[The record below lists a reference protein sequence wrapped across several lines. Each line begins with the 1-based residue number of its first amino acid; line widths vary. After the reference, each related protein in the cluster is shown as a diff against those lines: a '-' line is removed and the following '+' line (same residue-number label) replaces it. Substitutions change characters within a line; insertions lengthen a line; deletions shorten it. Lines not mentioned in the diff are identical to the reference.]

1 MAGKILVIRGG
12 AIGDFI
18 LTLPAIRL
26 IREAFPA
33 NHLEILG
40 YRHIVEVAEC
50 RFYADA
56 VRSIEYGPL
65 AGFFH
70 PTAFL
75 NPELVEYFA
84 SFNQVI
90 SYLFDPDEIFAGNLR
105 KAGVK
110 NLLVGPGKL
119 DDTAHAAAQLAAP
132 LTRLGLFLDD
142 FGAKLFPSA
151 GDFAQI
157 EHRLRASSLDAIVM
171 HPGSGSE
178 KKNWPLEKWTEF
190 IVSLRKADPA
200 RPLVLV
206 GGEADKLRLDALRQT
221 FGDSL
226 QVIDSAPLPVLSAL
240 FSRCAGFVGHDSGI
254 SHIAA
259 ASGARCVLMFGPTD
273 PHVWAPQNR
282 DVQWIQSPSGVMD
295 DIALES
301 VLAVVDTWR
310 S

>member
-1 MAGKILVIRGG
+1 MR
-12 AIGDFI
+12 D
-18 LTLPAIRL
+18 
-26 IREAFPA
+26 AFPES
-33 NHLEILG
+33 HLEILG
-40 YRHIVEVAEC
+40 YRHIVEVAEN

-70 PTAFL
+70 PSADL
-75 NPELVEYFA
+75 HPELVEYFA

-105 KAGVK
+105 KAGVR
-110 NLLVGPGKL
+110 NLIVGPGKL
-119 DDTAHAAAQLAAP
+119 DDSAHAAAQLAAP

-142 FGAKLFPSA
+142 CGARIFPNA
-151 GDFAQI
+151 ADFNEI
-157 EHRLRASSLDAIVM
+157 EHQLPASSLRGIAL

-178 KKNWPLEKWTEF
+178 KKNWSLDHWKTL
-190 IVSLRKADPA
+190 IVALRKASPDQ
-200 RPLVLV
+200 PLVLV
-206 GGEADKLRLDALRQT
+206 GGEADKVRLDALRHE
-221 FGDSL
+221 FRDSVS
-226 QVIDSAPLPVLSAL
+226 VIDSARLPVLAAL

-254 SHIAA
+254 SHLAA

-273 PHVWAPQNR
+273 PHVWAPQNP
-282 DVQWIQSPSGVMD
+282 DVRWIQSPSGQMD